1 MAFATIDPNIIKVG
15 DPITK
20 DILDLIK
27 ANFDDHEFRLNS
39 LSVSG
44 GSVFIFNG
52 DISLIGYSASNPD
65 IFYYKAQSDFS
76 VNDFRVQLFSKQGV
90 TSGTLSFDLEKSVDT
105 NNANFNSILTA
116 DISFNFA
123 SDADYSV
130 KTASIDPGLNDVLT
144 GDILRLTITGV
155 PSGFSGKVVAS
166 IGAA

>member
-52 DISLIGYSASNPD
+52 DISFANYSPSRSD
-65 IFYYKAQSDFS
+65 VLYYKAQTDFS
-76 VNDFRVQLFSKQGV
+76 VNDFRVQLFTKQGL

-130 KTASIDPGLNDVLT
+130 KTASIDSGLNDVLT
-144 GDILRLTITGV
+144 GDLLRLKITGV
-155 PSGFSGKVVAS
+155 PSSFTGKVIAS